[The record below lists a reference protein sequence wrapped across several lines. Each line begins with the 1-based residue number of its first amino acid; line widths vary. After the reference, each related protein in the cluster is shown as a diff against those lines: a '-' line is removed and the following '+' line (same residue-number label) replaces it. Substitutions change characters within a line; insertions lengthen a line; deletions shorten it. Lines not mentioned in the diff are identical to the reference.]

1 MLFRDSLNNIFECV
15 YKNCWPLMAATVSQ
29 GYVSDAHAP
38 SPTGG
43 IEVILEVKN
52 ELGGTDADLI
62 VELSSH
68 YTQALTKK
76 DSIKGLLG
84 SFSFPALGI
93 MEIG

>member
-52 ELGGTDADLI
+52 ELGGTDANRI

-68 YTQALTKK
+68 YTQALKK
-76 DSIKGLLG
+76 DSIKGHLG